1 MTCLLKNCTGAI
13 LAGGENSRMPV
24 LKAFIEVNNIKIIEK
39 NLKIMKSLFNEV
51 FIITNQPEYYIYP
64 DTTLLGDIYQVRGP
78 MTGLLTSL
86 LNSSSRWVFA
96 SACDMPFINS
106 DLIRFMAEKRNDC
119 DAVVPRPHGKD
130 EPLFALY
137 SVRLIPA
144 MEKAVSSG
152 KVGLKD
158 FLGTKRVKYIGAKE
172 IRNIDPQMSSFVNIN
187 TPEDLKRILSR

>member
-1 MTCLLKNCTGAI
+1 MTSLLKDCTGVI
-13 LAGGENSRMPV
+13 LAGGENSRIPV
-24 LKAFIEVNNIKIIEK
+24 LKAFIEVNNTQIIDK
-39 NLKIMKSLFNEV
+39 NLKLMKSLFNEV
-51 FIITNQPEYYIYP
+51 FIVTNQPEHYLFPKIK
-64 DTTLLGDIYQVRGP
+64 LLGDVCQVRGP
-78 MTGLLTSL
+78 MTGILTSL

-106 DLIRFMAEKRNDC
+106 DLIRLMAEKRSGC

-137 SVRLIPA
+137 SVRLIPD

-158 FLGTKRVKYIGAKE
+158 FLAAKKVKYIGGNE
-172 IRNIDPQMSSFVNIN
+172 IRNIDPQMRSFVNIN
-187 TPEDLKRILSR
+187 TPEDLKRILNR